1 MRDADGGTM
10 WRGATW
16 SERHEANSRSGA
28 MIRKVLLLSAA
39 LALSPAL
46 AQVTKDVAETVTITA
61 KVTAVDP
68 ATRTVTIVGPRGR
81 AVSLVA
87 GDEIKN
93 FAQIKVGDN
102 VNLRYT
108 EAVSVALEPGAA
120 GTSETQTSSGP
131 MTAAP
136 GAKPAVGATNK
147 TTIVA
152 NVQSV
157 DAAAQS
163 VVLEGPG
170 GKYVEVKV
178 KDPAVFKQVKVNDKV
193 KITYTEAV
201 LLNVETPTK

>member
-1 MRDADGGTM
+1 
-10 WRGATW
+10 
-16 SERHEANSRSGA
+16 
-28 MIRKVLLLSAA
+28 MIRKLLLLSAA
-39 LALSPAL
+39 LTLALSPAL
-46 AQVTKDVAETVTITA
+46 AQVTKDVAETVKITA

-93 FAQIKVGDN
+93 FPQIKVGDN
-102 VNLRYT
+102 VNLTYT
-108 EAVSVALEPGAA
+108 EAVSVSLEPGAT
-120 GTSETQTSSGP
+120 GRSETQTSTGP

-136 GAKPAVGATNK
+136 GAKPAIGAANK

-152 NVQSV
+152 NVQSI
-157 DAAAQS
+157 DASAQS

>member
-1 MRDADGGTM
+1 
-10 WRGATW
+10 
-16 SERHEANSRSGA
+16 
-28 MIRKVLLLSAA
+28 MIRKVLMLTAA

-46 AQVTKDVAETVTITA
+46 AQPVVKDAMGMAEAVKITA
-61 KVTAVDP
+61 KITAVDP
-68 ATRTVTIVGPRGR
+68 ATRTVTVVGPKGK

-87 GDEIKN
+87 GDKVKN
-93 FAQIKVGDN
+93 FAQIKVGDE
-102 VNLRYT
+102 VVLRYM
-108 EAVSVALEPGAA
+108 EAISVALEKSTAER
-120 GTSETQTSSGP
+120 SQTQTSSGP

-136 GAKPAVGATNK
+136 GAKPGVGATQT

-157 DAAAQS
+157 DAATQA

-178 KDPAVFKQVKVNDKV
+178 KDPAVFKQVKANDKV

-201 LLNVETPTK
+201 LLDVETPKK